1 MAAHGHPGGPGIWKH
16 KQGSS
21 INNKAD
27 VPVVDVSYQNDDLA
41 GLIVNAW
48 NDNPPGLYNSLTV
61 GTIAQRTQAAQAAL
75 ANLPNKPIGLAQPIV
90 IREDEYNDGWECDN
104 DDQVVFVLPNE
115 SRNSGVDLLETAR
128 LLMAC
133 VPNGI

>member
-1 MAAHGHPGGPGIWKH
+1 
-16 KQGSS
+16 
-21 INNKAD
+21 
-27 VPVVDVSYQNDDLA
+27 
-41 GLIVNAW
+41 LIVNAW